1 MIRRT
6 RYTRTEK
13 GFEAWL
19 KNCDGFLHWM
29 VNKHYNGQLEHE
41 NVFQEVCIAAWEG
54 YMSYDASFG
63 IKLTTYIGS
72 CVRNAIYDIYAK
84 ETAKKRPKTV
94 NVGMAARFEEIAEDY
109 VLYEKDYDLKDKTE
123 AIFEAINGLA
133 DTDKQ
138 VILMTLSGKLQTE
151 IGTELGC
158 GQSLASYYLKRAR
171 RTIKERIA

>member
-19 KNCDGFLHWM
+19 KNCEGFLHWM

-41 NVFQEVCIAAWEG
+41 DVFQEVCIAAWEG

-72 CVRNAIYDIYAK
+72 CVRNAIYGIHAK
-84 ETAKKRPKTV
+84 ETAKKRPKMV
-94 NVGMAARFEEIAEDY
+94 NDTSNAAFVE
-109 VLYEKDYDLKDKTE
+109 
-123 AIFEAINGLA
+123 
-133 DTDKQ
+133 
-138 VILMTLSGKLQTE
+138 
-151 IGTELGC
+151 ELGNV
-158 GQSLASYYLKRAR
+158 RDAR
-171 RTIKERIA
+171 IRYIDGVAGKVWQAFDREMRPYRKLGGLPLFEDC